1 MLAQMG
7 PRLDERAYCFM
18 LVDPSS
24 APQAL
29 GAAIGTFR
37 EDEGVTAIVPEPVA
51 RELGEQSPAFAR
63 ITLMV
68 HSSLTGFGLT
78 ASVTGTL
85 AEHGIACN
93 VIAAWH
99 HDHLFVPVA
108 EGEHALRLLQ
118 RLSEDARR

>member
-1 MLAQMG
+1 MLAQMA
-7 PRLDERAYCFM
+7 PRLDDRAYCFV

-24 APQAL
+24 APHAL

-37 EDEGVTAIVPEPVA
+37 EEEGVTAIVPDTVA
-51 RELGEQSPAFAR
+51 RELGSQDPAFAR

-78 ASVTGTL
+78 ASVTSTL

-93 VIAAWH
+93 VIAAYH
-99 HDHLFVPVA
+99 HDHLFVPLA
-108 EGEHALRLLQ
+108 EGERALALLEE
-118 RLSEDARR
+118 LSASFC